1 MIKNL
6 DSVTSQ
12 LKELS
17 TTINSFKSE
26 AVQVRL
32 IELLLSGK
40 SIAATDMAPAAKA
53 AAPVV
58 AKAKDGRGR
67 PKKVSTPSPAVAKV
81 AAPAASKPAAPAVA
95 KAKGKRGRPKA
106 ATTVAP
112 KAAPVAKVATPAA
125 KPAKAAKPAA
135 KVAKPAAKA
144 AKPAAKPVA
153 KAAKPAQAAKV
164 AAPKAANGESR
175 GRGRASLNGKPGASK
190 VLNSLL
196 TTKFFNQKRTMT
208 DILKHCAE
216 KLNSPFKSNEVS
228 GILTKLVRDEKLIRE
243 KSPKTGNYEYNLK
256 VS

>member
-81 AAPAASKPAAPAVA
+81 AAPAASKPAAPVVA

-106 ATTVAP
+106 ATTAAP

-125 KPAKAAKPAA
+125 KPAKAAKP
-135 KVAKPAAKA
+135 VAKA
-144 AKPAAKPVA
+144 AKPAA